1 MKFFPYAAALR
12 PLRAAALGIAAIAA
26 LASGAAVHAQQAFP
40 DRPVKLLVAFPPGG
54 ATDTIGRELAK
65 GLNTVWNEA
74 VVIDNKPGAAGM
86 IAAAETARAK
96 PDGHTLFLAT
106 DGAIVAIPFLQEKVP
121 YNPLTDLSPIA
132 LVGGIPLILVANHS
146 LKVKTLAELV
156 ALAKSKPD
164 AIDYASSGIGASHHL
179 SMENLQRVT
188 GTKLHHIIYKGGA
201 PALQAVLSGEVGVS
215 WVAVSTALPHIQA
228 GKLVPLAI
236 GSLERSPLLA
246 NVPTVAELGYPGF
259 EAGNWVGIIGPKGMD
274 PALVRKIQGDLMT
287 VVRSPGYRERL
298 VSQGNEV
305 RSSTTEEFVK
315 RIQQEYAHNKNF
327 FASTGVAAKP

>member
-1 MKFFPYAAALR
+1 MKFPRFAAARLR
-12 PLRAAALGIAAIAA
+12 LRAAALGIAAACA
-26 LASGAAVHAQQAFP
+26 LVSGATVHAQTFP

-54 ATDTIGRELAK
+54 ATDTIGREVAK
-65 GLNTVWNEA
+65 GLNAIWGQA
-74 VVIDNKPGAAGM
+74 VVIDNKPGAGGM

-106 DGAIVAIPFLQEKVP
+106 DGSVVAIPILQEKVP

-146 LKVKTLAELV
+146 LKVKTLADFV
-156 ALAKSKPD
+156 ALAKSKPEG
-164 AIDYASSGIGASHHL
+164 IDYASSGIGASHHL
-179 SMENLQRVT
+179 SMESLQRAT

-201 PALQAVLSGEVGVS
+201 PALQAVLAGEVGVS

-259 EAGNWVGIIGPKGMD
+259 EAGNWVGIIGPKDMD
-274 PALVRKIQGDLMT
+274 PAMVRKIRGDLMK
-287 VVRSPGYRERL
+287 VVASPGYRERL

-305 RSSTTEEFVK
+305 RSSTSEEFSK
-315 RIQQEYAHNKNF
+315 RIHEEYARNKSF
-327 FASTGVAAKP
+327 FTSIGAAAKP